1 MRELIRLKD
10 QYIQSKATPPMYL
23 CADLRTFDLNELDS
37 KFDVILIEP
46 PLEEYHR
53 MNGAVFDQY
62 WSWDE
67 VSLFY
72 NPEFLLLLS
81 QLFWFTM
88 HFHILSYHR

>member
-1 MRELIRLKD
+1 
-10 QYIQSKATPPMYL
+10 MYL

-67 VSLFY
+67 VSLFS
-72 NPEFLLLLS
+72 LLLL
-81 QLFWFTM
+81 LLLP
-88 HFHILSYHR
+88 ILSIFYLILILHVFILYLHTVC